1 MSTTHTQDLHQE
13 PDAELPLKGVR
24 VLDLTTAL
32 SGPFSTQT
40 LADMGADVIK
50 VERPAGDDSRKWG
63 PPFVDEDAAY
73 FYSVNRNKRSIALDL
88 KDEADREVFDRLAAE
103 SDVLVENYRPGVTSR
118 LGISYEDLRVTN
130 PRLIYCSVSGYGAT
144 MPPKAGYDQVVQ
156 ATSGWMSLSGDEGT
170 GPMRTGVPIG
180 DIAAGMNATQSI
192 LGALYRR
199 ERSGAGGYIDISMQ
213 DTLISMLA
221 YHATR
226 YFATGE
232 DARPTG
238 NIHPLLSPYG
248 YFDTGDGG
256 IVMAV
261 GNDSQFANLCRL
273 MGREDLIGSPDFASN
288 SDRKQNQEA
297 LFAIINEE
305 FSTITSAD
313 LLVKLESFGIP
324 AGAVRKL
331 SEVLTSED
339 TKQRNAILSVPLSD
353 GSTFQVSGGGWR
365 IDGTTAEVRMPP
377 PKLNEHAE
385 EILGELNI
393 ENSRRETPEETA

>member
-1 MSTTHTQDLHQE
+1 MSNSPTQAEQSA
-13 PDAELPLKGVR
+13 DASHLPLHGVK

-63 PPFVDEDAAY
+63 PPFVDESAAY

-88 KDEADREVFDRLAAE
+88 KDSADREVFEQLAAA

-118 LGISYEDLRVTN
+118 LGISYKDLRAEN
-130 PRLIYCSVSGYGAT
+130 PRLIYCSISGYGAT

-156 ATSGWMSLSGDEGT
+156 ATSGWMSLSGDENS

-180 DIAAGMNATQSI
+180 DIAGGMNATQSI
-192 LGALYRR
+192 LGSLYRR
-199 ERSGAGGYIDISMQ
+199 EKTGKGAYIDIAMQ

-232 DARPTG
+232 DSQPTG

-248 YFDTGDGG
+248 YFHTADGG

-261 GNDSQFANLCRL
+261 GSDSQFVSLCRL
-273 MGREDLIGSPDFASN
+273 MGREDLIDSPDYASN
-288 SDRKQNQEA
+288 RDRKKNQES
-297 LFAIINEE
+297 LFEIINGE
-305 FSTITSAD
+305 FSTTTSAD
-313 LLVKLESFGIP
+313 LLEKLEAFGIP

-331 SEVLTSED
+331 SEVLTSEESA
-339 TKQRNAILSVPLSD
+339 QRNAVLSVQLAD
-353 GSTFQVSGGGWR
+353 DSTFNVPGGGWR
-365 IDGTTAEVRMPP
+365 IDGTTAQVRMPP
-377 PKLNEHAE
+377 PKLNAHAE
-385 EILGELNI
+385 EIRQEL
-393 ENSRRETPEETA
+393 SSPGQ